1 MLLRLHIIALF
12 YLFFTLAAH
21 GQTLPV
27 APTDSTIRV
36 DGLLTEGVWQRASV
50 AGQFIQN
57 FPNDTAVAYNP
68 TEVRVSFDATHLYV
82 AVVCFDKDPAKRA
95 IASSLKRDFEWDEND
110 NFTVYLDPFGDR
122 INGFTFN
129 VTPYGVEREGQ
140 MFNGERVA
148 SQWDNKWRSVVKKFP
163 DRWQAEL
170 AIPFKS
176 IRYRKGTTWFL
187 MNFARHDLKNNQRTS
202 WRRVPVAYSISALS
216 FADTVRFSRPLP
228 DPGPNISVIPYVSG
242 RYCDDLGEPGLDNK
256 GQRTFAGGIGF
267 DAKIGITPSLNL
279 DLTVNPDF
287 SNVEADQQVT
297 NLSRFEIFYPERR
310 QFFIENQ
317 DLFANYGFESNRPFF
332 SRRIGISLDTTTGVI
347 VQNPLLYGARLSGKI
362 DKNWRIG
369 LLNTQTANQPGRGIT
384 GQNYTMGVVQRQVF
398 GRSTVSAIFVN
409 RQSVGGSPSGTLP
422 DSPGFTRLGGL
433 EYNLQTANN
442 RWSGK
447 AFYNQ
452 VFRPISLNMAGEPEG
467 GTTNRRGNDT
477 HGLNLNYTIR
487 NLTASWTHEYVGRN
501 YTINDI
507 GYVQRRG
514 YWRMVP
520 EVQMTF
526 YVPGNKQI
534 ISHGPF
540 SDVTFIRTLDGRLTD
555 REFNVGYNVQARNT
569 TEGGMGFYRHYTYLF
584 NGFDPTNSDG
594 LELASGTDYTI
605 QGLFGYLNTDKRNL
619 LTASLEGWSGG
630 YFNGK
635 NTSLTAQIQYRFQP
649 YGSVSMYGEYNN
661 IRLPKPYKSAEYLLI
676 GPSLDLTFSR
686 KLFWTTTVQVN
697 NQTANTLLNTRLQW
711 RYAPVS
717 DLFVVYQEN
726 YFPGSLTSKNRALV
740 VKLSYWFNV

>member
-1 MLLRLHIIALF
+1 MLLHLRFIILIACLF
-12 YLFFTLAAH
+12 TYPLSAQVLR
-21 GQTLPV
+21 V
-27 APTDSTIRV
+27 SPTDSTIRV
-36 DGLLTEGVWQRASV
+36 DGLLTEGSWQRASV
-50 AGQFIQN
+50 ADRFIQN
-57 FPNDTAVAYNP
+57 FPNDTAPAYNP
-68 TEVRVSFDATHLYV
+68 TEVRMTFDETHLYV
-82 AVVCFDKDPAKRA
+82 SVICYDKNRDKPF
-95 IASSLKRDFEWDEND
+95 IASSLKRDWEWDQND

-129 VTPYGVEREGQ
+129 ITPYGVEREGQ

-148 SQWDNKWRSVVKKFP
+148 SEWDNKWRSAVKMFP

-176 IRYRKGTTWFL
+176 IRYRKGASWFL

-202 WRRVPVAYSISALS
+202 WRRVPIAYRISALS

-228 DPGPNISVIPYVSG
+228 APGPNISLIPYVSS
-242 RYCDDLGEPGLDNK
+242 RYNDALGKVTNGSDRK
-256 GQRTFAGGIGF
+256 STFAGGVGF

-297 NLSRFEIFYPERR
+297 NLSRFELFYPERR

-317 DLFANYGFESNRPFF
+317 DLFASYGFGSNRPFF
-332 SRRIGISLDTTTGVI
+332 SRRIGISRDTTTDII
-347 VQNPLLYGARLSGKI
+347 VQNPLLYGARLSGKLGK
-362 DKNWRIG
+362 DWRVG
-369 LLNTQTANQPGRGIT
+369 LLNTQTADRPGRGIT

-398 GRSTVSAIFVN
+398 GRSTLSAILVN
-409 RQSVGGSPSGTLP
+409 RQGTGALP
-422 DSPGFTRLGGL
+422 DSMRFTRLGGL
-433 EYNLQTANN
+433 EYNLQTADN

-447 AFYNQ
+447 VFYNQ
-452 VFRPISLNMAGEPEG
+452 VFRSEQPGE
-467 GTTNRRGNDT
+467 RRRGNNTRNGNDT
-477 HGLNLNYTIR
+477 HGLNLNYTSR
-487 NLTASWTHEYVGRN
+487 NLSLSWTHEYVGQN
-501 YTINDI
+501 YAINDI

-514 YWRMVP
+514 YWRANP
-520 EVQMTF
+520 EVQVTL
-526 YVPGNKQI
+526 YVPGEKRI
-534 ISHGPF
+534 ISHGP
-540 SDVTFIRTLDGRLTD
+540 SAEISFIRNLDGRLTD
-555 REFNVGYNVQARNT
+555 REIYLNYSVKARNT
-569 TEGGMGFYRHYTYLF
+569 TEAGGGYYNSYTYLF
-584 NGFDPTNSDG
+584 FGFDPTNSDG
-594 LELASGTDYTI
+594 PELGSGTGYAT
-605 QGLFGYLNTDKRNL
+605 QGLFGFFNSDKRKRLNV
-619 LTASLEGWSGG
+619 SLDGWSGG

-635 NTSLTAQIQYRFQP
+635 NTSLSAQIQYRFQP
-649 YGSVSMYGEYNN
+649 YGSVRISGEYNN
-661 IRLPKPYKSAEYLLI
+661 IRLPKPYKSAEYLLV

-740 VKLSYWFNV
+740 LKLSYWFNV